1 MGGFIG
7 KDEEVKSYVDSK
19 VQKWVQ
25 YVDIFSKAAVKFPQA
40 VYAAFTKS
48 LQCEWNYLQRVIPSN
63 GEEYLDLK
71 KEIERQLIPAIFG
84 REILD
89 REFGLLELP
98 AKWGGMG
105 LRDPVKTSKGS
116 FDDSLYATLLIQ
128 NAIKNDSRLNIGEH
142 NEHAVTAL
150 KRSKDNKEM
159 CYEIQ
164 SESIINSF
172 PLSQKRVL
180 HRVLQGKMSGWL
192 SVLPIAQDGFDLSAQ
207 QFRDQLAL
215 RYGKT
220 PLSLPADCDGCDS
233 SFSLQHGLDCPKG
246 GLIKKGHDNLRD
258 ECAQLAELAWGNVK
272 IEPIIKEASGRNSE
286 DFRAD
291 FCVRGVWEGERLA
304 FFDNRILNADA
315 PSRIQNNISFK
326 SALKMA
332 ANEKRNKYKK
342 LCEDI
347 RSSITPLVC
356 TTDGCLHR
364 EFSAFLK
371 RLAVKLSANWRKPYS
386 HTFGWVKVRVQ
397 FALIRAIDLRLRG
410 SRKRIRGLGL
420 MDGAG
425 AFNLSYY
432 FQKKE

>member
-1 MGGFIG
+1 M
-7 KDEEVKSYVDSK
+7 
-19 VQKWVQ
+19 
-25 YVDIFSKAAVKFPQA
+25 
-40 VYAAFTKS
+40 
-48 LQCEWNYLQRVIPSN
+48 
-63 GEEYLDLK
+63 
-71 KEIERQLIPAIFG
+71 
-84 REILD
+84 
-89 REFGLLELP
+89 
-98 AKWGGMG
+98 
-105 LRDPVKTSKGS
+105 
-116 FDDSLYATLLIQ
+116 
-128 NAIKNDSRLNIGEH
+128 
-142 NEHAVTAL
+142 
-150 KRSKDNKEM
+150 
-159 CYEIQ
+159 
-164 SESIINSF
+164 
-172 PLSQKRVL
+172 
-180 HRVLQGKMSGWL
+180 
-192 SVLPIAQDGFDLSAQ
+192 
-207 QFRDQLAL
+207 
-215 RYGKT
+215 
-220 PLSLPADCDGCDS
+220 
-233 SFSLQHGLDCPKG
+233 
-246 GLIKKGHDNLRD
+246 
-258 ECAQLAELAWGNVK
+258 AWGNVK

-291 FCVRGVWEGERLA
+291 FCVRGVWEGERFA

-356 TTDGCLHR
+356 TTDGCLYL

-397 FALIRAIDLRLRG
+397 FALIRAIDLRLHG

-432 FQKKE
+432 